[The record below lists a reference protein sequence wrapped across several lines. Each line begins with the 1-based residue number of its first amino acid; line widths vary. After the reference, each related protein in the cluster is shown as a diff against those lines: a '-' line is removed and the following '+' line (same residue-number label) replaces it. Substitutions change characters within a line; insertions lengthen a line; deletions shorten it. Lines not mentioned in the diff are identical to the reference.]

1 MEQRPLDIYLKQ
13 QGGEEEKPLS
23 QKIREV
29 SQALHQKRTS
39 PYNPDTSVTKG
50 VQPDYF
56 PNEDRLSDWQK
67 ENLDKIQQEKYL
79 ASQQNG
85 FELAGNM
92 IAGGIFKSF
101 GYLSQGAGA
110 IADLIT
116 PDDEERNQLFE
127 KRNPLYEA
135 GKSINDWSD
144 NFFPQY
150 AKRPEIAQR
159 GEVDW
164 GDIATYSKLATEVG
178 AQVLPSIIPGMAG
191 STAARL
197 AFGGGLTMAKY
208 IPKANAVLE
217 GMQASGQLLNAEQT
231 VSTLG
236 ALFSMA
242 GVNAKRTQIDK
253 EDELKQKYYSDK
265 GYYEKLYGTTNPD
278 IIDHEIKKAGD
289 LVYYT
294 TFGLNLATG
303 APLAKLMGS
312 PKADMLNKFREGITK
327 ANVAKDMKDKL
338 FKPMLGEALEEGGET
353 ILEKSADE
361 LLKIRGAKLKNSPD
375 PNDFGNIETPSLEEY
390 VTAVKDS
397 FIKNALADETKLAML
412 GGLFGGGFEVL
423 GTGVLQ
429 GGDEGFRKTA
439 KDQKEMYKFLDN
451 KLSDPDENTMGGLL
465 GKYIRNTGRLMFET
479 DPKVMSKRD
488 SFTNIA
494 SAIGTAMG
502 VSLEHRGFDV
512 YKEQAGAIKEALD
525 RHIVGANNG
534 TLKTEAELTEA
545 IAKDPNNEEARKQL
559 DDIKMLKGV
568 YEDKTLNDKLKAT
581 TDESTK
587 KQILNE
593 HLTEHRDNLDM
604 LLSNAD
610 SLRDQWVQLRE
621 KGVSTDT
628 LNKYLNLSI
637 KSLLLDNLHNTPEI
651 AQYREEYKTWKEEA
665 KDVSNA
671 HEALTQELSKPK
683 TDKRTENRFKVLEDL
698 DKTIEAHQKDLDEF
712 TLNLQKEL
720 EANEKGYTAYL
731 SKLDPRGW
739 FSKKKPATSQQST
752 KKGETDENTDELDD
766 TEEAQPTGKIKAKAK
781 RKEAG
786 KASSQ
791 PSNKPKKTNPDP
803 NTDDEFDDEGDPLNE
818 PIEEGAV
825 FEVSDLDDETAE
837 ALGNQTERVD
847 ITDDPDDALLTEP
860 VYSNTQ
866 PTSKRKKIVNYSY
879 VLNFSKGGQQVQLAV
894 FEPEDYNIG
903 SNDPSKISPFQIV
916 TRYYD
921 PKEGGLIKVYNGKR
935 HEYHSPSVLF
945 GHGLYEAD
953 KDKFLATVKDGKVL
967 IYVQTDYFDYNAD
980 ESSFIRRKPLQGE
993 ERPIFFV
1000 GRYDQYD
1007 TNAITSDTKVSLPN
1021 ADVRDK
1027 LDVETIKRL
1036 ANRHNESVKLVI
1048 DAIEAEKQSKG
1059 LLEGAYMKLTPGKFD
1074 ISDGYTRVQTDGK
1087 GNAVSLPISQAIGVE
1102 DLISGK
1108 VIWADKYEWLTKEG
1122 EHLQNVKGPISKEPG
1137 VAGEWLKVR
1146 DKVIDNGVYEGGSA
1160 NAKYNYDTTP
1170 FFLVCTNPKAEF
1182 KDRKYFYVWN
1192 TSNRYGNIT
1201 GEAKENYNKLIAL
1214 NFLILRAYDLLGGK
1228 KNPQVMSDFINNLS
1242 KALEKNNVGL
1252 SILTRV
1258 LSRGKD
1264 NNFIQ
1269 IKDEDSTEIKLSKD
1283 SINGITKDNID
1294 DILSD
1299 ITKELRLGPDN
1310 LTTID
1315 ANVWTNLLVGNKF
1328 SKDEQREATKYLLD
1342 LNLSNTQLSTIP
1354 FDKSDTSSSAPRLQ
1368 VIGKGLVSKK
1378 LKTEL
1383 AIAQLPPE
1391 TKATPVDVGKG
1402 KKAKNTAEQVAVRVG
1417 DDGVA
1422 EGVMKIQAE
1431 GTTIIINNQG
1441 GTIGTININTGGTTQ
1456 GGQVVTSTTNP
1467 LSGNPDPTWD
1477 SSPAQRLGLI
1487 STVEPIVPA
1496 DTSLNP
1502 NFGKNKYSTS
1512 SFYRYGTDRGKQLNS
1527 AEQSLLMR
1535 HLVSHYFDI
1544 FNKEGGAN
1552 HGKTLSIL
1560 LGEDGFISYLAGR
1573 LDSVNNGELITSL
1586 RSDLANSAELIKTY
1600 ETLGDDKSKA
1610 QLINNL
1616 YNAEEFSLIREL
1628 EKRVLRLGFEIT
1640 AISLDE
1646 KNIERIR
1653 EEYEKA
1659 TALNDNTDTKDVP
1672 LDASNIR
1679 QSEMNSFDDDAW
1691 LAYDAI
1697 KSSSSKVRAFLSFIE
1712 IKEGTSPLGTLPDF
1726 YSVGRVLNLMGDFM
1740 RNSSNIDQFKANL
1753 ADIGNKTSRKDD
1765 NLFLHL
1771 LDRINNIEK
1780 GNEEVINELY
1790 QVFSKQLKD
1799 FRIIQLKNDG
1809 GFEVIEAGNYAK
1821 VLFGSTKVA
1830 YTRKLENM
1838 SPQQREE
1845 QRIKLS
1851 TAYSYFKNLK
1861 TDDNFESLYNDWV
1874 LNSNLTSETKTKLLN
1889 NAEVKKAIKSGSLRY
1904 LTYLNGVEGLGLDE
1918 NSLENLLNSFVL
1930 SDGKT
1935 MEKVKSSML
1944 EVISFF
1950 FPTYNMSDLDI
1961 FLTKE
1966 VMNIGSESNYKNI
1979 SEIVKGLLFHTF
1991 AELRSN
1997 VPIDMSVL
2005 KDLPFDEQV
2014 ANLKVLTEPLFS
2026 RQNMSQP
2033 STFREGGN
2041 QYNSVMKH
2049 DQISLF
2055 LYELK
2060 NAKSIDDG
2068 IVQKLINAINVG
2080 SSLTHNYTLCKL
2092 LVGKL
2097 YELNTE
2103 ESIAEAK
2110 GIESKYLIGEDTNV
2124 IKSFYKDFSIGILHQ
2139 AKTDKR
2145 NTDRHNPGEMS
2156 PLEREVCNIGLFL
2169 DALPEAGKFN
2179 NYYFA
2184 SPTTSDR
2191 EAVSLYWVKASNED
2205 QLRLRFDNLVKGEKA
2220 RIKRNIDKLLDV
2232 KGSLTIKYGKLYTEM
2247 QQLGLSPKVG
2257 VSVIEDYIAFKK
2269 QAKLNDKE
2277 LYVRICN
2284 FENKVM
2290 NGFVNNVNCNATDF
2304 VSLYRFLEGFDPKTL
2319 VSTDLITGEKKTVTG
2334 LKSVVFGDVEL
2345 DKFTF
2350 EQFKE
2355 TLIAEKKADLIKV
2368 GILKPDGKTVRGGL
2382 PKHLS
2387 KLTDPNY
2394 IFLYEANTFFNNL
2407 DYQTMYASEESYKGK
2422 DLFALQTEAIKRRQG
2437 ATGQREQFAFTK
2449 EERYYKELLIADHIV
2464 SLLDSPIQSERD
2476 SCVNI
2481 ANDFLKARK
2490 IESFVFT
2497 EESLKEALSDK
2508 KKFIASLDLNIQ
2520 NTVSDI
2526 LDKTS
2531 SYTDINTGD
2540 AQEYQSLEEAL
2551 WLTIACGKMKADE
2564 VKLPSSAMLNDDLAV
2579 DREIS
2584 STTYGEFNQAYFD
2597 NLDNGSYKGGLWY
2610 YLTFGGEPSE
2620 KTKELLKK
2628 NLHQEFIMKMI
2639 YSGNDINGSTVV
2651 SNYIKSSTITLTSTF
2666 TKGGQLDN
2674 FRKVMNLTG
2683 IPRICYESARKS
2695 THGMP
2700 LVAYDNRSVKPAW
2713 EIVAQIGQDLEGSAN
2728 VLTLDRTY
2736 LGFQKVPKTKQDTA
2750 TKFATQVCKTMKS
2763 MLALSGTDSANA
2775 KLVNEAEAILMSIVK
2790 QNAEELYEQLSINK
2804 EGKID
2809 KLKEFV
2815 SLIREEVIKRNLG
2828 DHFLSYLELKDGEF
2842 EMPPIFNPI
2851 YNKLE
2856 SVFTSVFNNRIMSF
2870 DMPGGSFVLTSE
2882 AGLRNKDSKP
2892 LDSVIITDD
2901 NSRYKKEGV
2910 LADDEVLIS
2919 WCFDEPLSTNEKE
2932 RAEQIKQ
2939 AQDSGLL
2946 NILGYRTP
2954 CQGPNSMGAF
2964 KIVGILPPS
2973 HKATVVCSPTIIVRA
2988 GSDFDADTLYFYRYS
3003 HDKNFR
3009 KIDSGEK
3016 IQKQID
3022 SINKKIEEL
3031 NKKVKKYPNTIKR
3044 LNSEK
3049 KELEDKKS
3057 KLSIETLKNRLLDK
3071 YIAVAKSKEF
3081 EQAKYL
3087 PNGPGPIDT
3096 VGKQL
3101 QAIYATKRSYSPY
3114 SSQHQRKGYYEGVV
3128 AKSGVS
3134 VFTSVMGGLMK
3145 RCYEDPEFGTKAVRD
3160 NILEN
3165 IQYFQSAS
3173 VDNQKYG
3180 LLGTVNVG
3188 PATYPVIISLLEK
3201 GHTVEDILCFLN
3213 TPIIRELVENMNN
3226 TYIGDWAKGRAKLV
3240 KEFMDNR
3247 KLTKN
3252 DEAVFKNLTVSDIA
3266 ENVTSKGKIELTMT
3280 DSELVSLFSKLL
3292 TEGGEITDKIG
3303 SANIQGNEIGTGMS
3317 EGIVNNN
3324 KAEKLQSDENDKAK
3338 TEKREPKQMIK
3349 GFDQSLLEYGLST
3362 FYKLTEGNGKL
3373 TFNFDGHL
3381 NKIAKYLGI
3390 AEDENKFFQLVKE
3403 FHKFVYA
3410 FSHVNPKAE
3419 YNRLINKKVGDK
3431 DNIPLVERIQL
3442 LKVKLGPTYVANNEF
3457 LNRITSSESKYNP
3470 NEVFL
3475 SFNTFTQEGDYSRDE
3490 IVESFL
3496 AFADATF
3503 EQDWNNIDFVKE
3515 GTTQAERQKY
3525 YNELIADRNDIVND
3539 LILYAYLYNPDA
3551 PNSIRPFIPIQL
3563 LRDSKILENFSNI
3576 DLKEDTHIEFFK
3588 DKVIKNNSK
3597 FAKTVELDER
3607 DGLNKLFE
3615 KEVGSTFILPDN
3627 YAKEG
3632 GNVIILVKK
3641 LDEREKGIL
3650 IRKVGKKYV
3659 VVKKMSDE
3667 KEDPHYFY
3675 DASDP
3680 LPKPAEEANDEE
3692 ETIDEAL
3699 ASRIEKFNALFSEHG
3714 GKVANVD
3721 AFIDYLKE
3729 NATDLAIIEYF
3740 NALSNTKEGFGYKKL
3755 REYLSKTLIL
3765 KVDKNSTNFSNY
3777 LRNELKLDEDQI
3789 QEFVKVG
3796 SSLFTETTPRMV
3808 AHTDDQGRSFIFIPD
3823 TDNIFNIDNLV
3834 GTLIEETLHVIDQ
3847 KEESTYGLNKVN
3859 SSNVDAKI
3867 VELTNLLPTVFG
3879 VEKAYLTNQIDL
3891 LKLYKIACEEGKG
3904 STGEVQY
3911 SLSNFFEFKARAL
3924 TDNETTKFLKNIK
3937 RDDLKLS
3944 FIDSITNYLKILYK
3958 NLIDMLIPNNE
3969 NNIYFDKVKQSLL
3982 NNYIFPTITT
3992 SDSETSPFSSSN
4004 SSYNFSSPFNNNF
4017 ASPNKEVETEDTDE
4031 FLRSITEFYKEMVK
4045 EETLGNLPSVSKVML
4060 QQSLNDIIASDT
4072 FDSLSGVLKQE
4083 MRNIQVLL
4091 QTDLAPHSERY
4102 LERLFKNYKLLL
4114 ESYDD
4119 LLVDDEVKELV
4130 EELANTLN
4138 KLEKTF
4144 RKKQADV
4151 ISKKVNDGNDILK
4164 HSFKDVNNIFANIL
4178 DLSRVDNPL
4187 AQRLAEIQNTIKT
4200 ETNLEIKSFEDELQP
4215 ILRALND
4222 YAVSQ
4227 GLDIKDLYPLF
4238 LNEKGDT
4245 LIDEVPESISKELNK
4260 LINAFSEAEPGPA
4273 KTKAREKL
4281 NKFKLDNYAVQVS
4294 EKEYFKLNELLGRI
4308 MSLDSD
4314 FYNTF
4319 TNVLQQ
4325 VEGNGNLVIKDSYH
4339 EGRYGK
4345 FLSIAEDLIK
4355 QAETAKDNSSR
4366 EEFIELLRTH
4376 FNENDPIVYMQ
4387 NLRSNAK
4394 GVVFSGSAFLQST
4407 LKNEVPLN
4415 EKFVS
4420 IQQTK
4425 SLKDFYDFYRAT
4437 LSEGRSNLP
4446 LIYDKEGGL
4455 LDPLYIPEVQSNNLR
4470 KATNS
4475 FEKNDILG
4483 SSRNILRGMF
4493 NDFHESITDPDSKD
4507 EKSVPIYGFSQ
4518 NRTHK
4523 EDLLEAL
4530 VQFKVMSEQTKRKQE
4545 YVIEAENIK
4554 TLIHKTTNPNILSGG
4569 QHSNLDKMAE
4579 YFVDAYFYGL
4589 TKEKNKIKVPFWSRV
4604 DEDGKE
4610 HNTTISSLLDYL
4622 ISWVRKIGIS
4632 FSTTIA
4638 LADMMAGFTCNQR
4651 EAARGRTFGY
4661 RDLIG
4666 AYAEVLGDNWKE
4678 FSVFGGSILF
4688 SMGTP
4693 LAAGGAYIGH
4703 KLLAKKTGR
4712 VYKFSKLLGVESRTS
4727 EATMML
4733 KSKYMK
4739 NNWSKLSPD
4748 KDDFFVM
4755 QQISGRINAY
4765 STMVAYLKKK
4775 QVSFVNNNGE
4785 GITMSAYDLL
4795 NEEGDFN
4802 NLDMM
4807 EGELDVIIKELT
4819 QEANDLVGNIHG
4831 NYDQDKPIL
4840 MNKYVLG
4847 RVAGL
4852 FKSWLWRGLEQRYGG
4867 YKVIRGQEFE
4877 GNYTTT
4883 FLALKKA
4890 TKLFFNRSN
4899 WHKLDI
4905 AEIGK
4910 LAIYVG
4916 ILSPFH
4922 IKGKEEWGS
4931 SLTNLEKENIRI
4943 TLMECYQYL
4952 TMMGLSFAVLAFAQG
4967 IDLEDEEDKTIPEKL
4982 LYHNLRKMYVLTEKS
4997 KKEIGLYI
5005 FYEDLVKT
5013 VANPI
5018 PITRLGTNLA
5028 ELGAESY
5035 NLSKAMAGLEHHD
5048 TDFDKGGYKGQNK
5061 ARIKLQSLIPVVSG
5075 LTRLDENNM
5084 TLQAIRERL
5093 EKKEEKEALSNW
5105 WEQAKEY
5112 GGRGE

>member
-303 APLAKLMGS
+303 ATLAKLMGS

-921 PKEGGLIKVYNGKR
+921 PKEGGLIKVWNGNR

-1000 GRYDQYD
+1000 GSYDQYD

-1036 ANRHNESVKLVI
+1036 ANRHNESVKLIV
-1048 DAIEAEKQSKG
+1048 DAIEAKKKSKG
-1059 LLEGAYMKLTPGKFD
+1059 LLEGAYMELTPGKFD
-1074 ISDGYTRVQTDGK
+1074 ISDGYARVQTDGN
-1087 GNAVSLPISQAIGVE
+1087 GNAVPLNISDAVSAE
-1102 DLISGK
+1102 DIVSGRVMPSDKFISGGK
-1108 VIWADKYEWLTKEG
+1108 ITLKGAITLLKETYEVIR
-1122 EHLQNVKGPISKEPG
+1122 SKI
-1137 VAGEWLKVR
+1137 VS
-1146 DKVIDNGVYEGGSA
+1146 NGKYEGGDVK
-1160 NAKYNYDTTP
+1160 AKDTFTGNPP
-1170 FFLVCTNPKAEF
+1170 FLLVCSNPKAEP
-1182 KDRKYFYVWN
+1182 DLRKYFYI
-1192 TSNRYGNIT
+1192 GN
-1201 GEAKENYNKLIAL
+1201 ESKEYLRLDTVTKEKHDRLIAINML
-1214 NFLILRAYDLLGGK
+1214 LIKAHKVFQKDKEGLAKFL
-1228 KNPQVMSDFINNLS
+1228 NNLY
-1242 KALEKNNVGL
+1242 KILENEKGL
-1252 SILTRV
+1252 SILIKNINQ
-1258 LSRGKD
+1258 KD
-1264 NNFIQ
+1264 GNNFVG
-1269 IKDEDSTEIKLSKD
+1269 IKKKNFIEVNLNADELNGINKSNIEEELKNIIADFDSFNKFKEHYPIYATIDGNVWSNLLKNDNLSKD
-1283 SINGITKDNID
+1283 EK
-1294 DILSD
+1294 
-1299 ITKELRLGPDN
+1299 
-1310 LTTID
+1310 
-1315 ANVWTNLLVGNKF
+1315 
-1328 SKDEQREATKYLLD
+1328 REAIQYLLD
-1342 LNLSNTQLSTIP
+1342 LNLSTTQLSTIP

-1383 AIAQLPPE
+1383 AIAQLPPK
-1391 TKATPVDVGKG
+1391 TKPTPVDVGKG
-1402 KKAKNTAEQVAVRVG
+1402 KKAKNTAEQVAVRVEA
-1417 DDGVA
+1417 DGVA
-1422 EGVMKIQAE
+1422 EGVTAISKDGKTVYID
-1431 GTTIIINNQG
+1431 NRG
-1441 GTIGTININTGGTTQ
+1441 GVIHNLTVVMGDSTG
-1456 GGQVVTSTTNP
+1456 GGQVVNPTNNAP
-1467 LSGNPDPTWD
+1467 SGNPVSPNPTA
-1477 SSPAQRLGLI
+1477 PV
-1487 STVEPIVPA
+1487 TPETPI

-1512 SFYRYGTDRGKQLNS
+1512 SFYRYGIDRGKQLNS

-1544 FNKEGGAN
+1544 FNKEGKAN

-1560 LGEDGFISYLAGR
+1560 LGENGFISYLAGR

-1586 RSDLANSAELIKTY
+1586 KSDLANSAELIKTY

-1616 YNAEEFSLIREL
+1616 YNSEEFSLIREL

-1653 EEYEKA
+1653 EKYEKA
-1659 TALNDNTDTKDVP
+1659 TALNDNTDTKDTP

-1712 IKEGTSPLGTLPDF
+1712 IEGGTSPLGTLPDF

-1753 ADIGNKTSRKDD
+1753 SDIGNKTSRKDD

-1771 LDRINNIEK
+1771 LDRINNIEE
-1780 GNEEVINELY
+1780 GNEEVIKELY

-1830 YTRKLENM
+1830 YMRKIEAMKPTERTTMQNEL
-1838 SPQQREE
+1838 
-1845 QRIKLS
+1845 IK
-1851 TAYSYFKNLK
+1851 AYNSCLGLD
-1861 TDDNFESLYNDWV
+1861 TTDNFESLYTEWIEN
-1874 LNSNLTSETKTKLLN
+1874 NSRLYGLSDETKAILSN
-1889 NAEVKKAIKSGSLRY
+1889 NQEVKKAIKSGSLRY
-1904 LTYLNGVEGLGLDE
+1904 LTYLNGTINLGLDP
-1918 NSLENLLNSFVL
+1918 NILEELLNSFVL
-1930 SDGKT
+1930 KRIKTKDGTINIT
-1935 MEKVKSSML
+1935 MESVKNNML
-1944 EVISFF
+1944 KVISFY

-1966 VMNIGSESNYKNI
+1966 VMNIGSESNYNNI
-1979 SEIVKGLLFHTF
+1979 KGIIDGLFLNTF
-1991 AELRSN
+1991 AEIQGN
-1997 VPIDMSVL
+1997 IPKDMSNL
-2005 KDLPFDEQV
+2005 TELPFDKQIKS
-2014 ANLKVLTEPLFS
+2014 LKVLTEPLFS

-2055 LYELK
+2055 LYELN

-2068 IVQKLINAINVG
+2068 IVKKLLYAIEVG

-2103 ESIAEAK
+2103 ASIAEAK
-2110 GIESKYLIGEDTNV
+2110 VIESKYLIGEDTNA

-2247 QQLGLSPKVG
+2247 QQLGLSPVVG
-2257 VSVIEDYIAFKK
+2257 QPVIGDYIAFKE
-2269 QAKLNDKE
+2269 QARLNDKE
-2277 LYVRICN
+2277 LYIRICN

-2290 NGFVNNVNCNATDF
+2290 NGFVNNVNCKATDF
-2304 VSLYRFLEGFDPKTL
+2304 VSLYKFLEGFDPNN
-2319 VSTDLITGEKKTVTG
+2319 KKSIDSVTG

-2394 IFLYEANTFFNNL
+2394 IFLYEANIFFNNL

-2449 EERYYKELLIADHIV
+2449 EERYYKELILADHIV
-2464 SLLDSPIQSERD
+2464 SLLDSPIKSERD

-2490 IESFVFT
+2490 IDSFVFT

-2508 KKFIASLDLNIQ
+2508 KKFIASLDSNIQ

-2651 SNYIKSSTITLTSTF
+2651 SNYIKSSTLTLTSTF

-2713 EIVAQIGQDLEGSAN
+2713 EIVAQIGQTTDENGKLISDGAS

-2750 TKFATQVCKTMKS
+2750 TKFATQVCKAMRS
-2763 MLALSGTDSANA
+2763 MVALSGTDSANA
-2775 KLVNEAEAILMSIVK
+2775 KLVNEAEAILMGIVK

-2809 KLKEFV
+2809 KLEEFV
-2815 SLIREEVIKRNLG
+2815 ALIREEVIKRGLG
-2828 DHFLSYLELKDGEF
+2828 DHFLSYLEIKAGNLEVPF
-2842 EMPPIFNPI
+2842 IFLPI
-2851 YNKLE
+2851 YTKLE

-2882 AGLRNKDSKP
+2882 AGLRNKDSAP

-4943 TLMECYQYL
+4943 TLIECYQYL
-4952 TMMGLSFAVLAFAQG
+4952 TMMGLSIAVLAFAQG

-5018 PITRLGTNLA
+5018 PITRLGTNLD